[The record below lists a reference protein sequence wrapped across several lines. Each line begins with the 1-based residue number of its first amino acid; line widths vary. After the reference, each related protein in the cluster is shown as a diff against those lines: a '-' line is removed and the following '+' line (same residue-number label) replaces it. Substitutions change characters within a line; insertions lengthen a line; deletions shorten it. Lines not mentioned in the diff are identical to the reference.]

1 MLIPQRKL
9 LGFTL
14 IELIVVIVLVSIVSV
29 VAASRFLNRSGFSVI
44 AAQEQAIAITQQIQ
58 LGRMQSN
65 ISDISDIGELNSR
78 YQLAIKDSCFGSR
91 YSCTLANPEEQSDY
105 LALDNIQVSAPTS
118 LLNFDLLG
126 RPVCESCTYPITIQF
141 TQFSESASICIN
153 SEGFVDAC

>member
-14 IELIVVIVLVSIVSV
+14 IELIVVSVLVSIVSV

-65 ISDISDIGELNSR
+65 ISDIGELNSR